1 LWQIKIKARAG
12 KRNAKAAAEAR
23 MDVPAVTLADLK
35 TLRNLLPAQAATEDA
50 TLISQDERYPV
61 RWLACA

>member
-1 LWQIKIKARAG
+1 
-12 KRNAKAAAEAR
+12 